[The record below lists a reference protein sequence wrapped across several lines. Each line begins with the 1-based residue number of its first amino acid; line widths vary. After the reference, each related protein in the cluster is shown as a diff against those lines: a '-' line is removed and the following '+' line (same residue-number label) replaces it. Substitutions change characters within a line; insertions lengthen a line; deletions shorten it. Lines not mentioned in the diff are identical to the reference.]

1 MKIKRMI
8 NGFEYEFVL
17 TNKEL
22 SDAYKEKSDEI
33 DIKTVIDEINRLPT
47 SIFRKVYGCT
57 KAYAKKKA
65 SLIAKEMRNNINTW
79 NMDMDNAMEDA
90 FREILIFRNIV

>member
-8 NGFEYEFVL
+8 NGFEYEFTL
-17 TNKEL
+17 TKKEL
-22 SDAYKEKSDEI
+22 LDAYKEKSDEI
-33 DIKTVIDEINRLPT
+33 DVKTIINKINILPT
-47 SIFRKVYGCT
+47 SSFRNVYGCT

-65 SLIAKEMRNNINTW
+65 SLIAKEMRNNINVW

-90 FREILIFRNIV
+90 FYKILVLKNTT

>member
-1 MKIKRMI
+1 MKIRRMI

-17 TNKEL
+17 TQKEL
-22 SDAYKEKSDEI
+22 WDAYKEKSDEI
-33 DIKTVIDEINRLPT
+33 DIKAVIDEINKLPT
-47 SIFRKVYGCT
+47 SIFRNAYGCT

-79 NMDMDNAMEDA
+79 NMDIDNAMEDA
-90 FREILIFRNIV
+90 FREVLIFKNIV